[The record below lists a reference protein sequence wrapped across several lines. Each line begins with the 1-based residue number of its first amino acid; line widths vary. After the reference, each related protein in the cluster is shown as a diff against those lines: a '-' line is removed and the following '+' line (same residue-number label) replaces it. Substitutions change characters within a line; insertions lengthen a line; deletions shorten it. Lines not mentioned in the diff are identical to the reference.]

1 MPFAKILRLGL
12 IHVAVAIT
20 LVPINGTLNR
30 IMIGE
35 LGLAATLVAI
45 LISLPYLFSPLQVWI
60 GGYSDR
66 HPLWG
71 YRRTPYIALGLL
83 LCAGGAALAP
93 TAACLMAGMDG
104 MGGSSAAGHGG
115 PTLLGVL
122 VGLVAFGAW
131 GMGFNFAT
139 VSYLSLATD
148 MTGEGQRTRT
158 VGVMW
163 FMLIASVIVASITIG
178 RSLQP
183 YTSAA
188 LFRAFYA
195 TCGVALLLGFG
206 GLIGLERRGALART
220 GERRSFAALLRLIGD
235 NAQARLFFVYLVVL
249 LIALLGQDLL
259 LEPFAGQVFGA
270 PVGETT
276 RYTGYW
282 GGTLLIGL
290 LLTSPLTRRVGK
302 PRAAAIGGLI
312 AAAGLLLIALSG
324 ILGLKV
330 LFIPALVVFG
340 FGSGVS
346 TAANLALMLD
356 MTLAGQVGAF
366 IGAWGMAEALARL
379 CGNLLAGAVRDG
391 IQSLT
396 HSPAA
401 GYVTVFLIEA
411 LALGVSLLLLRRIDV
426 ARFRAGQA
434 SPTDDLLT
442 VAEQL
447 SS

>member
-1 MPFAKILRLGL
+1 
-12 IHVAVAIT
+12 VAIT

-35 LGLAATLVAI
+35 LGLAATLVAV

-83 LCAGGAALAP
+83 LCVGGAALAP
-93 TAACLMAGMDG
+93 TSAFLMAGR
-104 MGGSSAAGHGG
+104 GGSGIATGG
-115 PTLLGVL
+115 QGGTNLQGVL
-122 VGLVAFGAW
+122 VGLIAFGAW

-139 VSYLSLATD
+139 VAYLSLATD
-148 MTGEGQRTRT
+148 LAGEEQRART

-163 FMLIASVIVASITIG
+163 FMLIVSVIVAAIAIG
-178 RSLQP
+178 HSLEP
-183 YTSAA
+183 YTPAA

-195 TCGVALLLGFG
+195 TCGVALVLGFG
-206 GLIGLERRGALART
+206 GLIGLEQRGSAART
-220 GERRSFAALLRLIGD
+220 GTRHSFAALLRLIGG

-249 LIALLGQDLL
+249 LVALLGQDLL

-270 PVGETT
+270 PIDETT

-282 GGTLLIGL
+282 GATLLAGL
-290 LLTSPLTRRVGK
+290 LIASPLTRRIGK
-302 PRAAAIGGLI
+302 PRAAAIGGLV

-324 ILGLKV
+324 IMGQKA

-366 IGAWGMAEALARL
+366 IGAWGMADALARL
-379 CGNLLAGAVRDG
+379 CGNLLAGAVRDS
-391 IQSLT
+391 IQSLS
-396 HSPAA
+396 HSPTA

-411 LALGVSLLLLRRIDV
+411 LALGISLLLLRHIDV
-426 ARFRAGQA
+426 ARFQAGGA
-434 SPTDDLLT
+434 APVDELLA

>member
-1 MPFAKILRLGL
+1 MSFAKILRLGL

-30 IMIGE
+30 VMIGE
-35 LGLAATLVAI
+35 MALPATLVAI

-60 GGYSDR
+60 GSYSDR

-83 LCAGGAALAP
+83 LCIGGAALAP
-93 TAACLMAGMDG
+93 TAAFLMAGIGVDG
-104 MGGSSAAGHGG
+104 SQAAGHGG
-115 PTLLGVL
+115 TATQGVLLGL
-122 VGLVAFGAW
+122 LAFGAW

-148 MTGEGQRTRT
+148 MAGEEQRART

-163 FMLIASVIVASITIG
+163 FMLIVGVIITAITIG
-178 RSLQP
+178 HSLDP
-183 YTSAA
+183 YTPAA

-195 TCGVALLLGFG
+195 TCGVALALGFG
-206 GLIGLERRGALART
+206 GLIGLEQRGSAART
-220 GERRSFAALLRLIGD
+220 GARQSFATLLRLIGG
-235 NAQARLFFVYLVVL
+235 NPQARLFFVYLVVL

-270 PVGETT
+270 PVDETT

-282 GGTLLIGL
+282 GAMLLIGL
-290 LLTSPLTRRVGK
+290 LVASPLTRRVGK
-302 PRAAAIGGLI
+302 RRAAALGGLV
-312 AAAGLLLIALSG
+312 AGAGLLMIALSG
-324 ILGLKV
+324 IAGQKG
-330 LFIPALVVFG
+330 LFIPALVTFG

-366 IGAWGMAEALARL
+366 IGAWGMADALARL
-379 CGNLLAGAVRDG
+379 CGNLLAGTVRDG

-396 HSPAA
+396 SSVTA
-401 GYVTVFLIEA
+401 GYVTVFLLEA
-411 LALGVSLLLLRRIDV
+411 LALGISLLLLRHIDV
-426 ARFRAGQA
+426 ARFQAGGTA
-434 SPTDDLLT
+434 PVDELLA

>member
-1 MPFAKILRLGL
+1 MPFIKILRLGL

-30 IMIGE
+30 VMIGE

-60 GGYSDR
+60 GSYSDR

-71 YRRTPYIALGLL
+71 YRRTPYVALGLL
-83 LCAGGAALAP
+83 LCIGGAALAP
-93 TAACLMAGMDG
+93 TSAFLMAGMGADG
-104 MGGSSAAGHGG
+104 AGAGGQAGV
-115 PTLLGVL
+115 TLQGVL

-148 MTGEGQRTRT
+148 MAGEEQRART

-163 FMLIASVIVASITIG
+163 FMLIVSVIVAAIAIG
-178 RSLQP
+178 HSLEP
-183 YTSAA
+183 YTPAA
-188 LFRAFYA
+188 LFRAFYV
-195 TCGVALLLGFG
+195 TCGAALVLGFG
-206 GLIGLERRGALART
+206 GLIGLEQRGSAART
-220 GERRSFAALLRLIGD
+220 GARQSFAMLLRLIGG
-235 NAQARLFFVYLVVL
+235 NAQAQLFFVYLVVL

-270 PVGETT
+270 PVDETT

-282 GGTLLIGL
+282 GTMLLVGL
-290 LLTSPLTRRVGK
+290 LVASPLTRRAGK
-302 PRAAAIGGLI
+302 LRAAAIGGLV
-312 AAAGLLLIALSG
+312 ATVGLLLIALSG
-324 ILGLKV
+324 IVSQKA
-330 LFIPALVVFG
+330 LFIPALGVFG
-340 FGSGVS
+340 FGSGIS

-366 IGAWGMAEALARL
+366 IGAWGMADALARL
-379 CGNLLAGAVRDG
+379 CGNLLAGVMRDS

-396 HSPAA
+396 SSLTA
-401 GYVTVFLIEA
+401 GYVTVFLLEA
-411 LALGVSLLLLRRIDV
+411 LALGVSLLLLRYIDV
-426 ARFRAGQA
+426 ERFHAGGTA
-434 SPTDDLLT
+434 PVDELLA